1 MKTLFKI
8 YNIPAFYLIMM
19 IGVFIGAT
27 FDLWPGFV
35 LLFAF
40 LVGWAIVHQNGGF
53 WNQEE

>member
-19 IGVFIGAT
+19 IGVFVGAT